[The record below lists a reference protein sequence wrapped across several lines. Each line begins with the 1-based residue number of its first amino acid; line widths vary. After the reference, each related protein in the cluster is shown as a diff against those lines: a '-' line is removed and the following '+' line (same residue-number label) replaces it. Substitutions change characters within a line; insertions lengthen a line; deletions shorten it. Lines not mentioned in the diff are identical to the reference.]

1 MQDEKTFFDTMCSF
15 VNTSLPAILLAMFGR
30 TVQIF
35 NNNKRKEPF
44 SWRWFLIGNLTA
56 GFVGYIMLQISCELG
71 ISNGMTSVVVA
82 ISGYSANDILKALRD
97 KLIKKV
103 KTYGE

>member
-1 MQDEKTFFDTMCSF
+1 MQDEKTFFDTICYF
-15 VNTSLPAILLAMFGR
+15 VNTSLPAILLAMFGG
-30 TVQIF
+30 TVQIL
-35 NNNKRKEPF
+35 NNKRKDSF

-56 GFVGYIMLQISCELG
+56 GFVGYIMSQVTCELS
-71 ISNGMTSVVVA
+71 ISSGMTNVIVA
-82 ISGYSANDILKALRD
+82 ISGYSANDILKALRN

>member
-15 VNTSLPAILLAMFGR
+15 VNTSLPAILLAMFGG
-30 TVQIF
+30 TVQIL
-35 NNNKRKEPF
+35 NNKRKEPF